1 MTIDEALEEYLM
13 HLSLNQGKSE
23 NTVYSYHKDLNL
35 YVSWLKQQ
43 DIETMEEITADH
55 VQDFLV
61 QQRKTKRNQ
70 NDFQKECLIC
80 L

>member
-43 DIETMEEITADH
+43 GIETMEEITADH

-61 QQRKTKRNQ
+61 
-70 NDFQKECLIC
+70 
-80 L
+80 

>member
-23 NTVYSYHKDLNL
+23 NTVYSYHKDVNL

-43 DIETMEEITADH
+43 G
-55 VQDFLV
+55 LS
-61 QQRKTKRNQ
+61 
-70 NDFQKECLIC
+70 LIHI
-80 L
+80 